1 MKRNLILCA
10 IAAVVL
16 SACAK
21 EIESDNSGN
30 QSLEAVTFKAE
41 ISTPTKTVLLDDRY
55 VYWCAGD
62 QISVKGAAAPF
73 TNDLSGNEISSVVEF
88 TGYVEPADVY
98 YAVYPGVKSWD
109 GTVATTNVP
118 SVQTAVN
125 GSFGVN
131 VTAAKTTSQDLSF
144 GFKNVLG
151 HVRFTNNFTDP
162 GYIRSVIVSSIGG
175 ESLSG
180 DITIDCAE
188 DTLKA
193 VPVGGKSY
201 VSSRLKDDHTD
212 GDYYVSMI
220 PGEYSQGLVFDFVR
234 WDGMVA
240 TVRAEQQLTLKAGHI
255 NPIGTLDY
263 LEWNDPS
270 NGSEYSI
277 WKGKFVTAAGSY
289 ALEELCSWNFDWS
302 EVNPGD
308 SLKIYGGPADPT
320 LDNWYLELRSY
331 SEKAVPAGLPEKY
344 DCADNVA
351 IELTEEIIDQLV
363 AEEGMFITGNDYCIT
378 NIELIP
384 IYVEEPLE
392 PIVPG
397 EGETVIWEGVFES
410 GSWNGGNQDLA
421 WGKYDWSQHNPGD
434 ILKIYGGPTD
444 PSLDVYTLSLRVAAD
459 WSKFLTGVPQ
469 YINNVETYTVTMTQ
483 EMIDDLVAN
492 NGLVIQGDNYTM
504 RMITV
509 KAAEESED
517 GTQTVVLWEGST
529 NLGTDWSTAV
539 QIQGIG
545 KLPYGAELHV
555 EYETPAEV
563 GGGWYQIKL
572 VYIDQNWG
580 WNTMESPLPEANEY
594 DCISLGTGTSHY
606 SVTLTDNDVDA
617 VNAGKGIVIQGYAA
631 TIKKVYYTIEGEDTP
646 AELVIWEGSFDN
658 TGWSGNQDLAWGGYN
673 WSSVTPGQIL
683 TIYGSPVDPTAEW
696 WCISLRVG
704 DSWGNLAGV
713 PEQYDNPS
721 AFTEVELSQ
730 ETIDH
735 LVSANG
741 LVLTGTGYIITKITL
756 K

>member
-1 MKRNLILCA
+1 MILCA

-21 EIESDNSGN
+21 EIESEKTEDIRN
-30 QSLEAVTFKAE
+30 LETVTFEAAA
-41 ISTPTKTVLLDDRY
+41 STQTKTTLVDGTK

-62 QISVKGAAAPF
+62 QIAVKGALNPFSNPLGKDETAAV
-73 TNDLSGNEISSVVEF
+73 TSF
-88 TGYVEPADVY
+88 TGDVEPADEY
-98 YAVYPGVKSWD
+98 YAVYPYVDSWE
-109 GTVATTNVP
+109 GSIAYTSLPVIQLAEK
-118 SVQTAVN
+118 
-125 GSFGVN
+125 GSFGSGYN
-131 VTAAKTTSQDLSF
+131 ITAAKTTSEDMSF
-144 GFKNVLG
+144 SFKNVVG
-151 HVRFTNNFTDP
+151 HLKFTNNLP
-162 GYIRSVIVSSIGG
+162 AGYLKNIIVSTNTGEMISGNIQIDCAAETPEA
-175 ESLSG
+175 ESLDGRGYLMNVFDG
-180 DITIDCAE
+180 DHTAGDYYIAMVPGEYPQGITIDFI
-188 DTLKA
+188 
-193 VPVGGKSY
+193 GS
-201 VSSRLKDDHTD
+201 D
-212 GDYYVSMI
+212 GYM
-220 PGEYSQGLVFDFVR
+220 
-234 WDGMVA
+234 A
-240 TVRAEQQLTLKAGHI
+240 TVYTDQALTLEAGHI
-255 NPIGTLDY
+255 YPIGSTDN
-263 LEWNDPS
+263 LEWYDPAED
-270 NGSEYSI
+270 SEYSV
-277 WKGKFVTAAGSY
+277 WKGKFVTGNTGLYGCDVLAGW
-289 ALEELCSWNFDWS
+289 AFDWS
-302 EVNPGD
+302 EVTAGD
-308 SLKIYGGPADPT
+308 ILKIHGGTADHT
-320 LDNWYLELRSY
+320 LDNWYLSLVTTAEW
-331 SEKAVPAGLPEKY
+331 KPVAGLPEKY
-344 DCADNVA
+344 ESAESVE
-351 IELTEEIIDQLV
+351 IRLTKQVLDDILANGGI
-363 AEEGMFITGNDYCIT
+363 FITGMDYCFT
-378 NIELIP
+378 NIEIIP
-384 IYVEEPLE
+384 GPD

-397 EGETVIWEGVFES
+397 EDETVIWESWFDS
-410 GSWNGGNQDLA
+410 GKWNGGNQDLA

-492 NGLVIQGDNYTM
+492 NGLIIQGDNYTM

-509 KAAEESED
+509 KAGEESAD
-517 GTQTVVLWEGST
+517 GTKTVVLWEGST
-529 NLGTDWSTAV
+529 NLGDWDAS
-539 QIQGIG
+539 IEMHGIG

-563 GGGWYQIKL
+563 GEGWYQIKIS
-572 VYIDQNWG
+572 YIDQDWNWH
-580 WNTMESPLPEANEY
+580 TMESTLPDANEWE
-594 DCISLGTGTSHY
+594 SVMLEPGTSHY

-683 TIYGSPVDPTAEW
+683 TIYGSPVDPTAGW

-713 PEQYDNPS
+713 PAQYDNPS